1 MSTDLNQRDV
11 VPVPSTE
18 QPEPQL
24 PKPSRP
30 LSTGIRM
37 NIHGRSVRLRGLRQP
52 LTGIL
57 AWLAVL
63 GPGLIAAMAGD
74 DAGGIAT
81 YSQVGAKFG
90 YDLLWVLLLITISLA
105 IVQEMCARLGAATGR
120 GLLDLIR
127 ERFGIGWALFA
138 VGVIVLANG
147 AVTVTEFVGIGAAA
161 ELFGISRY
169 VAVPI
174 AAVAL

>member
-11 VPVPSTE
+11 IPVPSTE

-24 PKPSRP
+24 PKTGRP
-30 LSTGIRM
+30 LSTGIRL

-57 AWLAVL
+57 GWLAIL
-63 GPGLIAAMAGD
+63 GPGLIAANAGD

-81 YSQVGAKFG
+81 YSQVGAKYG
-90 YDLLWVLLLITISLA
+90 YDLLWMLLLITVGLA
-105 IVQEMCARLGAATGR
+105 VVQEMAGRLGAATEP

-127 ERFGIGWALFA
+127 ARFGIGWALFA
-138 VGVIVLANG
+138 VVVVASPT
-147 AVTVTEFVGIGAAA
+147 AV
-161 ELFGISRY
+161 
-169 VAVPI
+169 
-174 AAVAL
+174 